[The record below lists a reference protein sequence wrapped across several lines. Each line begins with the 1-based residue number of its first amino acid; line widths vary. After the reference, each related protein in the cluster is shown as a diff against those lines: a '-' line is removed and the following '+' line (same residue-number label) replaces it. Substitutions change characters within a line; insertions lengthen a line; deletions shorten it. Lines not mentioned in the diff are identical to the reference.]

1 MSSWNAPYAT
11 LHDLPKYEKRPDVAG
26 APWSRD
32 QAAVKSSR
40 GQDPLPYVTCNSRTA
55 PFATFHNTPNEA
67 DPKAE
72 ILRDSQPQVVN
83 VLQQCASIPES
94 FLVHQRSPI
103 NGFQFLN
110 EHKHSA
116 PSDIS
121 HDTDHHLT
129 QASLSKIHQAPW
141 DRNDVHYKVQPR
153 FPHGEDEPHYTSSHA
168 PYATDSQRG

>member
-72 ILRDSQPQVVN
+72 VTFLAMNLLICTFISSVLVQDMVLMPSEKNCADVPLIIFLFLCVRHHVCCSFFSCYRTKSSCMNLDGQNILYTN
-83 VLQQCASIPES
+83 TVLT
-94 FLVHQRSPI
+94 
-103 NGFQFLN
+103 
-110 EHKHSA
+110 K
-116 PSDIS
+116 
-121 HDTDHHLT
+121 
-129 QASLSKIHQAPW
+129 
-141 DRNDVHYKVQPR
+141 
-153 FPHGEDEPHYTSSHA
+153 
-168 PYATDSQRG
+168 